1 VKGGLDGVG
10 DGDGLLALLEE
21 ETRAWGEVYW
31 IRNGANMK

>member
-1 VKGGLDGVG
+1 VG

-21 ETRAWGEVYW
+21 DETRAWGEVYR